1 MWTLSCQ
8 LLLWIL
14 CAVNAEEQSFNVEVI
29 TAEHSNKAAIMS
41 FFFSP
46 SAVIHKMLLLRL
58 MAVHISLLMFQK
70 QQALCE
76 VHSCA
81 LSPLISF
88 WESFTGKFGWN
99 VCH

>member
-1 MWTLSCQ
+1 M
-8 LLLWIL
+8 
-14 CAVNAEEQSFNVEVI
+14 EVI
-29 TAEHSNKAAIMS
+29 TAEHSNKAAIMYR
-41 FFFSP
+41 P
-46 SAVIHKMLLLRL
+46 RPPPPAVIHKTLLLRL

-81 LSPLISF
+81 RSPLISF